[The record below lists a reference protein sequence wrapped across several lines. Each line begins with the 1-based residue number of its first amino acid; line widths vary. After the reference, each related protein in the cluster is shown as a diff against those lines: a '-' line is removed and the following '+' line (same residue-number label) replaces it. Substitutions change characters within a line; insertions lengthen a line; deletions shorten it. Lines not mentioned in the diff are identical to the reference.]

1 MLVGAMLYELRFEA
15 REIVNLPILNLLSHL
30 VVLYVY
36 IYAHPKFKIDAKKKS
51 WFGKC
56 ISWLCR
62 VSMLNFG
69 VVGYIVVWH
78 SPNVQTWVEL
88 QLLHHMVFF
97 PQPSAEKDLNS
108 ASRVSR
114 ASACAIAWCWPIGR
128 NGIWQRCCNV
138 MEWMQRYQGSGNI
151 NQQILQRK
159 YQSKVHM
166 QVHQWST
173 CVLTVCVLLI
183 FVGNCVAISDAES
196 SKPTHQS
203 DWVKFCS
210 SITTWRRSS
219 GLNAFLHKRPR
230 WLGRLQYVHEAHEN
244 CLSISL

>member
-36 IYAHPKFKIDAKKKS
+36 IYAHPKFKMQKKIMVWKMYLLTMS
-51 WFGKC
+51 SIYVKFRSGGVHC
-56 ISWLCR
+56 CMAFTQCSNLGGIAVAPPHGLFSAAISRERSQLSIPSIPSISLC
-62 VSMLNFG
+62 
-69 VVGYIVVWH
+69 
-78 SPNVQTWVEL
+78 Q
-88 QLLHHMVFF
+88 
-97 PQPSAEKDLNS
+97 
-108 ASRVSR
+108 
-114 ASACAIAWCWPIGR
+114 AWCWPIGR